1 MFGNYYGIM
10 EEHPITKDFVKDM
23 RSLVR
28 EAKAN
33 KIRCSFTHDD
43 NDFCLR
49 FTGGDEEPLD
59 FRANN
64 DSGIGCPFSAGL
76 RTHPCDNN
84 FDSVVKVGLMVC
96 LKHGL
101 INHWVTDS
109 NRLGEEWLL
118 AKKIAVKIG
127 LDPEQLKPVGEF
139 RENGFLGDPDT

>member
-10 EEHPITKDFVKDM
+10 DEHPITKDFVKDM

-59 FRANN
+59 FRVNN
-64 DSGIGCPFSAGL
+64 HSGIGRPLSAGL

-84 FDSVVKVGLMVC
+84 FDSAVKVGLMVC

-101 INHWVTDS
+101 IYHWVTDS
-109 NRLGEEWLL
+109 SHLGEEWLL
-118 AKKIAVKIG
+118 AKKIAEKIG
-127 LDPEQLKPVGEF
+127 IDTEQFKPLDEF
-139 RENGFLGDPDT
+139 GRNGFIGDL